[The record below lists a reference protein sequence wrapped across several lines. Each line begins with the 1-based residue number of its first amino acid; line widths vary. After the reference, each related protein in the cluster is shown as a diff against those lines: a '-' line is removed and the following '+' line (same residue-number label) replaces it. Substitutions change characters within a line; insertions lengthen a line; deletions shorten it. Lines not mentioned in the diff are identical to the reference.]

1 MKTLLEKEMRKR
13 IVRENIAVE
22 DGILI
27 QHVEFV
33 LELEKLVVQDAL
45 AQD

>member
-1 MKTLLEKEMRKR
+1 MRIFLEKEMRKR
-13 IVRENIAVE
+13 IARGHIVVE